1 MLKLVATSQFRKDYK
16 RIKKQGKNLSL
27 LKNIIN
33 QLIAEQTLPPE
44 NRDHSLS
51 GKHTGYRECH
61 IQSDWLLIYKQ
72 DKDNLILT
80 VSRTGSHAEL
90 LKM

>member
-1 MLKLVATSQFRKDYK
+1 M
-16 RIKKQGKNLSL
+16 KKQGKNLSL
-27 LKNIIN
+27 LKNIID
-33 QLIAEQTLPPE
+33 QLLLEQTLPPE
-44 NRDHSLS
+44 NRDHHLS
-51 GKHTGYRECH
+51 GKYTGYRECH

-72 DKDNLILT
+72 DNENLILT

>member
-1 MLKLVATSQFRKDYK
+1 M
-16 RIKKQGKNLSL
+16 KKQGKNLSL
-27 LKNIIN
+27 LKNIID
-33 QLIAEQTLPPE
+33 QLLLEQTLPPE
-44 NRDHSLS
+44 NRDHYLS
-51 GKHTGYRECH
+51 GKYTGYRECH

-72 DKDNLILT
+72 DNENLILT